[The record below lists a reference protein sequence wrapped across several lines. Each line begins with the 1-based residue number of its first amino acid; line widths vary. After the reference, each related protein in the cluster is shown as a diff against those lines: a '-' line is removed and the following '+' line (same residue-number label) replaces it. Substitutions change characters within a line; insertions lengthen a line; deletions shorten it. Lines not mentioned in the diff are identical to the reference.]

1 MAGALAPRP
10 VLEIGHLSR
19 FQKGPEAPLW
29 WGIVGLILVESSV
42 VSGFIAAYFYL
53 RFVPESAAQALP
65 PPELLW
71 PSVNVA
77 LLLASCATMWAAG
90 RFLNRDRVR
99 PFVLTVSASVLL
111 AALTLPLRW
120 WQFDRFGFRWDEHA
134 YGSIVWTITGFHFM
148 HVVSAVIGTAVVAV
162 LGRRGFFSAR
172 QQIAVVVDTLYWYF
186 VAAVWLPLYVVL
198 YWSPRWL

>member
-1 MAGALAPRP
+1 MRESLTPRP
-10 VLEIGHLSR
+10 VLDLGGLSR

-53 RFVPESAAQALP
+53 RFVPESAAAELP
-65 PPELLW
+65 PPDLFW
-71 PSVNVA
+71 PTVNVA

-90 RFLNRDRVR
+90 RLISRDRVR
-99 PFVLTVSASVLL
+99 PFVLAVAASVLL

-120 WQFDRFGFRWDEHA
+120 WQFGRLGFAWNEHA

-148 HVVSAVIGTAVVAV
+148 HVVSAVIGTAIVAL
-162 LGRRGFFSAR
+162 LGMRGFFSSR

-186 VAAVWLPLYVVL
+186 VAAVWVPLYVVL